1 MKKIISMKKLS
12 ILFILSIIVLMVACT
27 GNQDAD
33 IAEQEKPKGD
43 NHSVSTENQDIHTV
57 EAYVTVIEKLYKED
71 IGLNS
76 NIKYIAIDTSKMVNL
91 TDEGKAELLKEVES
105 YGFKVL
111 DMTFEELEKEGYIKE
126 LYFEEG
132 ILFRIEYNPIKNNS
146 ITMNISKWR
155 SGRGAIGY
163 DGLVIEYRNDK
174 WEITK
179 LGDAWIS

>member
-1 MKKIISMKKLS
+1 MKKIL
-12 ILFILSIIVLMVACT
+12 ILVILSITVFSIGCT
-27 GNQDAD
+27 GNRDAD
-33 IAEQEKPKGD
+33 IVGLEKHNRD
-43 NHSVSTENQDIHTV
+43 NPSVSTEKQDIHIV

-91 TDEGKAELLKEVES
+91 TDEGKTELLKKIES

-111 DMTFEELEKEGYIKE
+111 DMTFEELEKEGYIKD

-132 ILFRIEYNPIKNNS
+132 ILFKIEDKPIKNNS

-163 DGLVIEYRNDK
+163 DGLVIEYINDK
-174 WEITK
+174 WDTTK